1 VVRMFEGKT
10 TLDAE
15 VELLDGSMLVLILFG
30 MDASDVMEVEPSF
43 RLSSELMILNEGN
56 SVSEDATEWMDETAR
71 EPFCGGRSSRNPRE
85 LALTLVSLTG
95 TSSTVMWG

>member
-15 VELLDGSMLVLILFG
+15 VELLDGSMLVLILFC
-30 MDASDVMEVEPSF
+30 MDASDVIEVGPSF

-56 SVSEDATEWMDETAR
+56 SVSEDATECMDETAS